1 MKQATPTIQIKS
13 ESEDGL
19 SEVFSRDPPKRS
31 LNMVIN

>member
-1 MKQATPTIQIKS
+1 MKQATPTIQIS

-19 SEVFSRDPPKRS
+19 SEVLSRDPPKRS